1 MTLTLKILIGGIR
14 NMVIVD
20 MPMPA
25 NCEDCPCSYYVQTGE
40 YEGAMICNAMEFKA
54 NSLGFREELSKYFVV
69 AKGHRPSGCPIKM
82 QVIN

>member
-1 MTLTLKILIGGIR
+1 
-14 NMVIVD
+14 MVIVD

-54 NSLGFREELSKYFVV
+54 NSLGFREDLSKYFVV
-69 AKGHRPSGCPIKM
+69 ADDHRPSGCPIKM
-82 QVIN
+82 QVIK

>member
-1 MTLTLKILIGGIR
+1 
-14 NMVIVD
+14 MVIVD

-69 AKGHRPSGCPIKM
+69 AEGHRPSGCPIKM
-82 QVIN
+82 QVIK